1 VQSLAWDDPVPP
13 GPRRVLVAGSSGAG
27 KTTLAAALG
36 ARWGIPHHE
45 LDALHHGPDWVP
57 RPQFAADVAAFAASA
72 EWVAEWQY
80 DAVRPLL
87 LARATL
93 VVWLDLSRPRV
104 YAQVLRRTV
113 RRRVRRTVLWNGNV
127 EPPLWTVLTDPEHVL
142 RAAVAS
148 HPHSRR
154 LMQALLAAGDGP
166 PVVRLRTRR
175 EVGRWLAA
183 R

>member
-1 VQSLAWDDPVPP
+1 MRPVRRAYVRPSVPTGDGVCRRAGALDRRHPRHDDDRVQSLAWDDPVPP

-80 DAVRPLL
+80 D
-87 LARATL
+87 
-93 VVWLDLSRPRV
+93 
-104 YAQVLRRTV
+104 TV
-113 RRRVRRTVLWNGNV
+113 R
-127 EPPLWTVLTDPEHVL
+127 

-148 HPHSRR
+148 HPRSRR
-154 LMQALLAAGDGP
+154 RMQALLASGDGP